1 MKRLSLV
8 GTVHEEMGLANA
20 SALLAILEWIK
31 PEVLF
36 LEAPSEASG
45 DYLNATGKELESAA
59 VSRYREIQ
67 LVDTVPV
74 DLPIPDAELF
84 QFLGDNEYLFKTIE
98 RRSPEYCRLVDE
110 DSQEVREHGFA
121 YLNSERCGTIGSKVH
136 EAARAAIEE
145 LAYPRL
151 SELYERWI
159 GFNQRREKHMMKS
172 IEDYCRKTTFSNG
185 VFLVGAAHRQSLIG
199 KSREQ
204 RGADSSV
211 IQWDFA
217 GFLETSG
224 SSPSGAGGQ

>member
-1 MKRLSLV
+1 MRRVSLV
-8 GTVHEEMGLANA
+8 GTVHKEKGLANA
-20 SALLAILEWIK
+20 SALLAILERIK
-31 PEVLF
+31 PDVLF
-36 LEAPSEASG
+36 LEAPSDAAG
-45 DYLNATGKELESAA
+45 DYLSATGKELESAA
-59 VSRYREIQ
+59 VSRYREIH
-67 LVDTVPV
+67 LVDLVPV

-84 QFLGDNEYLFKTIE
+84 QFLGDNEYLFRTIE

-110 DSQEVREHGFA
+110 SSQDVCEHGFA
-121 YLNSERCGTIGSKVH
+121 YLNSERCGTHWSNVH

-151 SELYERWI
+151 TEFYERWI

-185 VFLVGAAHRQSLIG
+185 VFLVGAAHRQSLID

-204 RGADSSV
+204 RGADSSI

-217 GFLETSG
+217 GFLETPG